1 MYIVTIDGQFF
12 FGTGK
17 YDRPGYELINPQV
30 DLAVN
35 AAGTFTF
42 TMYPSHPCYELTDNT
57 KSIVQIVKDGEA
69 EPLFRGRVL
78 STELGFYNEK
88 KVICEGELAFLC
100 DTIQQN
106 YDYSEGESRKTIH
119 ELLSFFIQRHNE
131 KAGIDNIHSFKI
143 GIVNVTDG
151 DNSNTDNLIS
161 AADSTFLNTYESIQ
175 QKLIERYG
183 GYLYIRHEEDGNYI
197 DYLSSPSVT
206 CSQKIELGENLLSFK
221 KNIEADS
228 LVTAVIPL
236 GKERM
241 DGGEEGSGSRH
252 NIGGWNASQSIT
264 DSKDIFQVTGKV
276 GGTTTYLNC
285 LYSQSAVEKYG
296 WIEKVLIFD
305 DVVLPGTLVRYGE
318 SHLKSM
324 GKALSIEL
332 TAADLSGVN
341 TEIDRF
347 KIAQYVRVNS
357 KPHNLE
363 NALYVVSKL
372 SLNLTDP
379 TANKICLGTETATIT
394 GQISNSVSTVSSSST
409 GGGGGSYDESGSA
422 SAALKSAKEYTDT
435 RCADTLQSAKNYT
448 DSKAADTLNSS
459 ESYTDIKTSEIL
471 KSAND
476 YTDSRFTDEEKD
488 KLAGIAE
495 NANNYVH
502 PEFPTLSSGIYKM
515 QVNNG
520 HVSRAVKAE
529 KADILALGFE
539 DPAAA
544 YLPLTGGTISNADYG
559 ESLKVNREP
568 TSSSA
573 ALSVI
578 DYLINGNRVGVMGFD
593 LNSKLHIRNS
603 NNSEMAEIDKDGTVS
618 AKYFKQ
624 SQSGTLL
631 AENSTNENSLTVTN
645 AEIAKYSQVYMAA
658 SWTER
663 ETVNFCDVIPI
674 SAIVAGAVFTKQV
687 YTGTR
692 IYTYTVTCTSAG
704 AFTLTQSNSTG
715 TAGTLNYML
724 FRRCNL

>member
-78 STELGFYNEK
+78 SAELGFYNEK

-119 ELLSFFIQRHNE
+119 ELLTFFIQRHNE

-435 RCADTLQSAKNYT
+435 RCADTLQSAKNYS

-544 YLPLTGGTISNADYG
+544 YLPLTGGTISNSNYG
-559 ESLKVNREP
+559 ESLKVNRGP

-593 LNSKLHIRNS
+593 LDSKLHIRNS
-603 NNSEMAEIDKDGTVS
+603 NNTEMAEIDKDGTVS

-631 AENSTNENSLTVTN
+631 AENSTSENSLTVTN
-645 AEIAKYSQVYMAA
+645 AEIAKYSLLYMAA

-674 SAIVAGAVFTKQV
+674 SAIVAGAVFTKQI

-715 TAGTLNYML
+715 TAGTLRLKLYVI
-724 FRRCNL
+724 

>member
-131 KAGIDNIHSFKI
+131 KAGIDDIHSFKI

-448 DSKAADTLNSS
+448 DNKAADTLNSS
-459 ESYTDIKTSEIL
+459 ESYTDIKTSEVL
-471 KSAND
+471 QLAND
-476 YTDSRFTDEEKD
+476 YTDSRFTDEEKA
-488 KLAGIAE
+488 KLTGIAE

-544 YLPLTGGTISNADYG
+544 YLPLTGGTISNSNYG
-559 ESLKVNREP
+559 ESLKVNRGP

-593 LNSKLHIRNS
+593 SDSKLRIRNS
-603 NNSEMAEIDKDGTVS
+603 NNTEMAEIDKDGTVS

-631 AENSTNENSLTVTN
+631 AESSTDENSLTVTN
-645 AEIAKYSQVYMAA
+645 AEIAKYSLLYMAA
-658 SWTER
+658 SWTQQ

-674 SAIVAGAVFTKQV
+674 SAIAAGAVFTKQV

-704 AFTLTQSNSTG
+704 VFTLTQTNSTG
-715 TAGTLNYML
+715 TAGTLRLKLYVI
-724 FRRCNL
+724 

>member
-131 KAGIDNIHSFKI
+131 KAGIDDIHSFKI

-435 RCADTLQSAKNYT
+435 RCADTLQSAKNYS

-631 AENSTNENSLTVTN
+631 AENSTSENSLTVTN

-658 SWTER
+658 SWTQQ

-674 SAIVAGAVFTKQV
+674 SAIVAGAVFTKQI

-704 AFTLTQSNSTG
+704 VFTLTQTNSTG
-715 TAGTLNYML
+715 TAGTLRLKLYVI
-724 FRRCNL
+724 

>member
-435 RCADTLQSAKNYT
+435 RCADTLQSAKNYS

-544 YLPLTGGTISNADYG
+544 YLPLTGGTISNSNYG
-559 ESLKVNREP
+559 ESLKVNRGP

-593 LNSKLHIRNS
+593 SDSKLRIRNS
-603 NNSEMAEIDKDGTVS
+603 NNTEMAEIDKDGTVS

-631 AENSTNENSLTVTN
+631 AESSTDENSLTVTN

-674 SAIVAGAVFTKQV
+674 SAIVAGAVFTKQI

-715 TAGTLNYML
+715 TAGTLRLKLYVI
-724 FRRCNL
+724 

>member
-78 STELGFYNEK
+78 SAELGFYNEK

-119 ELLSFFIQRHNE
+119 ELLTFFIQRHNE

-448 DSKAADTLNSS
+448 DNKAADTLNSS
-459 ESYTDIKTSEIL
+459 ESYTDIKTSEVL
-471 KSAND
+471 QLAND
-476 YTDSRFTDEEKD
+476 YTDSRFTDEEKA
-488 KLAGIAE
+488 KLTGIAE

-544 YLPLTGGTISNADYG
+544 YLPLTGGTISNSNYG
-559 ESLKVNREP
+559 ESLKVNRGP

-645 AEIAKYSQVYMAA
+645 AEIAKYSLLYMAA
-658 SWTER
+658 SWTQQ

-704 AFTLTQSNSTG
+704 VFTLTQSNSTG
-715 TAGTLNYML
+715 TAGTLRLKLYVI
-724 FRRCNL
+724 

>member
-476 YTDSRFTDEEKD
+476 YTDSRFTDEEKN

-631 AENSTNENSLTVTN
+631 AENSTSENSLTVTN

-658 SWTER
+658 SWTQQ

-674 SAIVAGAVFTKQV
+674 SAIVAGAVFTKQI

-704 AFTLTQSNSTG
+704 VFTLTQTNSTG
-715 TAGTLNYML
+715 TAGTLRLKLYVI
-724 FRRCNL
+724 

>member
-119 ELLSFFIQRHNE
+119 ELLTFFIQRHNE

-448 DSKAADTLNSS
+448 DNKAADTLNSS
-459 ESYTDIKTSEIL
+459 ESYTDIKTSEVL
-471 KSAND
+471 QLAND
-476 YTDSRFTDEEKD
+476 YTDSRFTDEEKA
-488 KLAGIAE
+488 KLTGIAE

-544 YLPLTGGTISNADYG
+544 YLPLTGGTISNSNYG
-559 ESLKVNREP
+559 ESLKVNRGP

-603 NNSEMAEIDKDGTVS
+603 DNNEMAEIDKDGTVS

-631 AENSTNENSLTVTN
+631 AESSTDENSLTVTN

-674 SAIVAGAVFTKQV
+674 SAIAAGAVFTKQI

-715 TAGTLNYML
+715 TAGTLRLKLYVI
-724 FRRCNL
+724 

>member
-448 DSKAADTLNSS
+448 DNKAADTLNSS
-459 ESYTDIKTSEIL
+459 ESYTDIKTSEVL
-471 KSAND
+471 QLAND
-476 YTDSRFTDEEKD
+476 YTDSRFTDEEKA
-488 KLAGIAE
+488 KLTGIAE

-544 YLPLTGGTISNADYG
+544 YLPLTGGTISNSNYG
-559 ESLKVNREP
+559 ESLKVNRGP

-631 AENSTNENSLTVTN
+631 AESSTDENSLTVTN

-704 AFTLTQSNSTG
+704 VFTLTQSNSTG
-715 TAGTLNYML
+715 TAGTLRLKLYVI
-724 FRRCNL
+724 

>member
-131 KAGIDNIHSFKI
+131 KAGIDDIHSFKI

-448 DSKAADTLNSS
+448 DNKAADTLNSS
-459 ESYTDIKTSEIL
+459 ESYTDIKTSEVL
-471 KSAND
+471 QLAND
-476 YTDSRFTDEEKD
+476 YTDSRFTDEEKA
-488 KLAGIAE
+488 KLTGIAE

-544 YLPLTGGTISNADYG
+544 YLPLTGGTISNSNYG
-559 ESLKVNREP
+559 ESLKVNRGP

-593 LNSKLHIRNS
+593 LDSKLHIRNS
-603 NNSEMAEIDKDGTVS
+603 NNTEMAEIDKDGTVS

-631 AENSTNENSLTVTN
+631 AESSTDENSLTVTN

-674 SAIVAGAVFTKQV
+674 SAIVAGAVFTKQI

-715 TAGTLNYML
+715 TAGTLRLKLYVI
-724 FRRCNL
+724 

>member
-394 GQISNSVSTVSSSST
+394 GQISNSVSTISSSGT
-409 GGGGGSYDESGSA
+409 GGGGGNYDESGSA

-544 YLPLTGGTISNADYG
+544 YLPLTGGTISNSNYG
-559 ESLKVNREP
+559 ESLKVNRGP

-593 LNSKLHIRNS
+593 SDSKLHIRNS

-645 AEIAKYSQVYMAA
+645 AEIVKYSQVYMAA
-658 SWTER
+658 SWTQQ

-674 SAIVAGAVFTKQV
+674 SAIAAGAVFTKQV

-704 AFTLTQSNSTG
+704 VFTLTQSNSTG
-715 TAGTLNYML
+715 TAGTLRLKLYVI
-724 FRRCNL
+724 

>member
-57 KSIVQIVKDGEA
+57 KSIVQIMKDGEA

-143 GIVNVTDG
+143 GIVNVTDR

-435 RCADTLQSAKNYT
+435 RCADTLQSAKNYA

-544 YLPLTGGTISNADYG
+544 YLPLTGGTISNSNYG
-559 ESLKVNREP
+559 ESLKVNRGP

-593 LNSKLHIRNS
+593 SDSKLHIRNS

-631 AENSTNENSLTVTN
+631 AESSTDENSLTVTN
-645 AEIAKYSQVYMAA
+645 AEIAKYSLLYMAA
-658 SWTER
+658 SWTQQ

-674 SAIVAGAVFTKQV
+674 SAIAAGAVFTKQV

-715 TAGTLNYML
+715 TAGTLRLKLYVI
-724 FRRCNL
+724 

>member
-119 ELLSFFIQRHNE
+119 ELLTFFIQRHNE

-264 DSKDIFQVTGKV
+264 DSKDIFQATGKV

-448 DSKAADTLNSS
+448 DNKAADTLNSS
-459 ESYTDIKTSEIL
+459 ESYTDIKTSEVL
-471 KSAND
+471 QLAND
-476 YTDSRFTDEEKD
+476 YTDSRFTDEEKA
-488 KLAGIAE
+488 KLTGIAE

-544 YLPLTGGTISNADYG
+544 YLPLTGGTISNSNYG
-559 ESLKVNREP
+559 ESLKVNRGP

-645 AEIAKYSQVYMAA
+645 AEIAKYSLLYMAA
-658 SWTER
+658 SWTQQ

-704 AFTLTQSNSTG
+704 VFTLTQSNSTG
-715 TAGTLNYML
+715 TAGTLRLKLYVI
-724 FRRCNL
+724 

>member
-78 STELGFYNEK
+78 SAELGFYNEK

-119 ELLSFFIQRHNE
+119 ELLTFFIQRHNE

-183 GYLYIRHEEDGNYI
+183 GNLYIRHEEDGNYI

-544 YLPLTGGTISNADYG
+544 YLPLTGGTISNSNYG
-559 ESLKVNREP
+559 ESLKVNRGP

-593 LNSKLHIRNS
+593 SDSKLRIRNS
-603 NNSEMAEIDKDGTVS
+603 NNTEMAEIDKDGTVS

-631 AENSTNENSLTVTN
+631 AESSTDENSLTVTN

-674 SAIVAGAVFTKQV
+674 SAIVAGAVFTKQI

-715 TAGTLNYML
+715 TAGTLRLKLYVI
-724 FRRCNL
+724 

>member
-78 STELGFYNEK
+78 SAELGFYNEK

-119 ELLSFFIQRHNE
+119 ELLTFFIQRHNE

-435 RCADTLQSAKNYT
+435 RCADTLQSAKNYS

-544 YLPLTGGTISNADYG
+544 YLPLTGGTISNSNYG
-559 ESLKVNREP
+559 ESLKVNRGP

-593 LNSKLHIRNS
+593 SDSKLHIRNS

-631 AENSTNENSLTVTN
+631 AESSTDENSLTVTN

-674 SAIVAGAVFTKQV
+674 SAIVAGAVFTKQI

-715 TAGTLNYML
+715 TAGTLRLKLYVI
-724 FRRCNL
+724 

>member
-131 KAGIDNIHSFKI
+131 KTGIDNIHSFKI

-236 GKERM
+236 GKKRM
-241 DGGEEGSGSRH
+241 DGGEERSGSRY
-252 NIGGWNASQSIT
+252 NIGGWNASKSVT

-379 TANKICLGTETATIT
+379 TANKICLGTKTATIT

-544 YLPLTGGTISNADYG
+544 YLPLTGGTISNSNYG
-559 ESLKVNREP
+559 ESLKVNRGP

-593 LNSKLHIRNS
+593 LDSKLHIRNS
-603 NNSEMAEIDKDGTVS
+603 NNTEMAEIDKDGTVS

-631 AENSTNENSLTVTN
+631 AESSTDENSLTVTN

-674 SAIVAGAVFTKQV
+674 SAIVAGAVFTKQI

-715 TAGTLNYML
+715 TAGTLRLKLYVI
-724 FRRCNL
+724 

>member
-57 KSIVQIVKDGEA
+57 KSIVQIMKDGEA

-131 KAGIDNIHSFKI
+131 KAGIDDIHSFKI

-448 DSKAADTLNSS
+448 DNKAADTLNSS
-459 ESYTDIKTSEIL
+459 ESYTDIKTSEVL
-471 KSAND
+471 QLAND
-476 YTDSRFTDEEKD
+476 YTDSRFTDEEKA
-488 KLAGIAE
+488 KLTGIAE

-544 YLPLTGGTISNADYG
+544 YLPLTGGTISNSNYG
-559 ESLKVNREP
+559 ESLKVNRGP

-624 SQSGTLL
+624 SQSGTLF

-645 AEIAKYSQVYMAA
+645 AEIAKYSLLYMAA
-658 SWTER
+658 SWTQQ

-704 AFTLTQSNSTG
+704 VFTLTQSNSTG
-715 TAGTLNYML
+715 TTGTLRLKLYVI
-724 FRRCNL
+724 

>member
-435 RCADTLQSAKNYT
+435 RCADTLQSAKNYS

-544 YLPLTGGTISNADYG
+544 YLPLTGGTISNSNYG
-559 ESLKVNREP
+559 ESLKVNRGP

-593 LNSKLHIRNS
+593 SDSKLRIRNS
-603 NNSEMAEIDKDGTVS
+603 NNTEMAEIDKDGTVS

-631 AENSTNENSLTVTN
+631 AESSTDENSLTVTN
-645 AEIAKYSQVYMAA
+645 AEIAKYSLLYMAA
-658 SWTER
+658 SWTQQ

-715 TAGTLNYML
+715 TAGTLRLKLYVI
-724 FRRCNL
+724 

>member
-119 ELLSFFIQRHNE
+119 ELLTFFIQRHNE

-448 DSKAADTLNSS
+448 DNKAADTLNSS

-544 YLPLTGGTISNADYG
+544 YLPLTGGTISNSNYG
-559 ESLKVNREP
+559 ESLKVNRGP

-645 AEIAKYSQVYMAA
+645 AEIAKYSLLYMAA
-658 SWTER
+658 SWTQQ

-704 AFTLTQSNSTG
+704 VFTLTQSNSTG
-715 TAGTLNYML
+715 TAGTLRLKLYVI
-724 FRRCNL
+724 

>member
-119 ELLSFFIQRHNE
+119 ELLTFFIQRHNE

-435 RCADTLQSAKNYT
+435 RCADTLQSAKNYA
-448 DSKAADTLNSS
+448 DNKAADTLNSS
-459 ESYTDIKTSEIL
+459 ESYTDIKTSEVL
-471 KSAND
+471 QLAND
-476 YTDSRFTDEEKD
+476 YADSRFTDEEKN
-488 KLAGIAE
+488 KLARIAE

-544 YLPLTGGTISNADYG
+544 YLPLTGGTISNSNYG
-559 ESLKVNREP
+559 ESLKVNRGP

-658 SWTER
+658 SWTQQ

-704 AFTLTQSNSTG
+704 VFTLTQSNSTG
-715 TAGTLNYML
+715 TAGTLRLKLYVI
-724 FRRCNL
+724 

>member
-448 DSKAADTLNSS
+448 DNKAADTLNSS
-459 ESYTDIKTSEIL
+459 ESYTDIKTSEVL
-471 KSAND
+471 QLAND
-476 YTDSRFTDEEKD
+476 YTDSRFTDEEKA
-488 KLAGIAE
+488 KLTGIAE

-544 YLPLTGGTISNADYG
+544 YLPLTGGTISNSNYG
-559 ESLKVNREP
+559 ESLKVNRGP

-631 AENSTNENSLTVTN
+631 AESSTDENSLTVTN
-645 AEIAKYSQVYMAA
+645 AEIAKYSLLYMAA
-658 SWTER
+658 SWTQQ

-704 AFTLTQSNSTG
+704 VFTLTQSNSTG
-715 TAGTLNYML
+715 TTGTLRLKLYVI
-724 FRRCNL
+724 

>member
-645 AEIAKYSQVYMAA
+645 AEIVKYSQVYMAA
-658 SWTER
+658 SWTQQ

-704 AFTLTQSNSTG
+704 VFTLTQTNSTG
-715 TAGTLNYML
+715 TTGTLRLKLYVI
-724 FRRCNL
+724 

>member
-57 KSIVQIVKDGEA
+57 KSIVQIMKDGEA

-131 KAGIDNIHSFKI
+131 KAGIDDIHSFKI

-448 DSKAADTLNSS
+448 DNKAADTLNSS
-459 ESYTDIKTSEIL
+459 ESYTDIKTSEVL
-471 KSAND
+471 QLAND
-476 YTDSRFTDEEKD
+476 YTDSRFTDEEKA
-488 KLAGIAE
+488 KLTGIAE

-544 YLPLTGGTISNADYG
+544 YLPLTGGTISNSNYG
-559 ESLKVNREP
+559 ESLKVNRGP

-624 SQSGTLL
+624 SQSGTLF

-645 AEIAKYSQVYMAA
+645 AEIAKYSLLYMAA
-658 SWTER
+658 SWTQQ

-674 SAIVAGAVFTKQV
+674 SAIAAGAVFTKQV

-704 AFTLTQSNSTG
+704 VFTLTQSNSTG
-715 TAGTLNYML
+715 TAGTLRLKLYVI
-724 FRRCNL
+724 

>member
-544 YLPLTGGTISNADYG
+544 YLPLTGGTISNSNYG
-559 ESLKVNREP
+559 ESLKVNRGP

-593 LNSKLHIRNS
+593 SDSKLRIRNS
-603 NNSEMAEIDKDGTVS
+603 NNTEMAEIDKDGTVS

-631 AENSTNENSLTVTN
+631 AESSTDENSLTVTN

-658 SWTER
+658 SWTQQ

-674 SAIVAGAVFTKQV
+674 SAIAAGAVFTKQI

-704 AFTLTQSNSTG
+704 VFTLTQSNSTG
-715 TAGTLNYML
+715 TTGTLRLKLYVI
-724 FRRCNL
+724 

>member
-593 LNSKLHIRNS
+593 LDSKLHIRNS
-603 NNSEMAEIDKDGTVS
+603 NNTEMAEIDKDGTVS

-624 SQSGTLL
+624 SQSGTLI
-631 AENSTNENSLTVTN
+631 AESSTDENSLTVTN

-658 SWTER
+658 SWTQQ

-674 SAIVAGAVFTKQV
+674 SAIAAGAVFTKQV

-704 AFTLTQSNSTG
+704 VFTLTQTNSTG
-715 TAGTLNYML
+715 TAGTLRLKLYVI
-724 FRRCNL
+724 

>member
-324 GKALSIEL
+324 GKALSTEL

-631 AENSTNENSLTVTN
+631 AESSTDENSLTVTN
-645 AEIAKYSQVYMAA
+645 AEIAKYSLLYMAA
-658 SWTER
+658 SWTQQ

-715 TAGTLNYML
+715 TAGTLRLKLYVI
-724 FRRCNL
+724 

>member
-78 STELGFYNEK
+78 SAELGFYNEK

-119 ELLSFFIQRHNE
+119 ELLTFFIQRHNE

-241 DGGEEGSGSRH
+241 DGGEKGSGSRH

-435 RCADTLQSAKNYT
+435 RCADTLQSAKNYS

-544 YLPLTGGTISNADYG
+544 YLPLTGGTISNSNYG
-559 ESLKVNREP
+559 ESLKVNRGP

-593 LNSKLHIRNS
+593 LDSKLHIRNS
-603 NNSEMAEIDKDGTVS
+603 NNTEMAEIDKDGTVS

-631 AENSTNENSLTVTN
+631 AENSTDENSLTVTN

-674 SAIVAGAVFTKQV
+674 SDIVAGAVFTKQI

-715 TAGTLNYML
+715 TAGTLKLKLYVI
-724 FRRCNL
+724 

>member
-57 KSIVQIVKDGEA
+57 KSIVQIMKDGEA

-143 GIVNVTDG
+143 GIVNVTDR

-435 RCADTLQSAKNYT
+435 RCADTLQSAKNYA

-544 YLPLTGGTISNADYG
+544 YLPLTGGTISNSNYG
-559 ESLKVNREP
+559 ESLKVNRGP

-593 LNSKLHIRNS
+593 SDSKLRIRNS
-603 NNSEMAEIDKDGTVS
+603 NNTEMAEIDKDGTVS

-631 AENSTNENSLTVTN
+631 AESSTDENSLTVTN
-645 AEIAKYSQVYMAA
+645 AEIAKYSLLYMAA
-658 SWTER
+658 SWTQQ

-674 SAIVAGAVFTKQV
+674 SAIAAGAVFTKQV

-704 AFTLTQSNSTG
+704 VFTLTQTNSTG
-715 TAGTLNYML
+715 TAGTLRLKLYVI
-724 FRRCNL
+724 

>member
-448 DSKAADTLNSS
+448 DNKAADTLNSS
-459 ESYTDIKTSEIL
+459 ESYTDIKTSEVL
-471 KSAND
+471 QLAND
-476 YTDSRFTDEEKD
+476 YTDSRFTDEEKA
-488 KLAGIAE
+488 KLTGIAE

-544 YLPLTGGTISNADYG
+544 YLPLTGGTISNSNYG
-559 ESLKVNREP
+559 ESLKVNRGP

-593 LNSKLHIRNS
+593 SDSKLRIRNS
-603 NNSEMAEIDKDGTVS
+603 NNTEMAEIDKDGTVS

-631 AENSTNENSLTVTN
+631 AESSTDENSLTVTN
-645 AEIAKYSQVYMAA
+645 AEIAKYSLLYMAA
-658 SWTER
+658 SWTQQ

-674 SAIVAGAVFTKQV
+674 SNIAAGAVFTKQV

-704 AFTLTQSNSTG
+704 VFTLTQSNSTG
-715 TAGTLNYML
+715 TAGTLRLKLYVI
-724 FRRCNL
+724 

>member
-435 RCADTLQSAKNYT
+435 RCADTLQSAKNYS

-459 ESYTDIKTSEIL
+459 ESYTDIKTSEVL
-471 KSAND
+471 QLAND
-476 YTDSRFTDEEKD
+476 YTDSRFTDEEKN
-488 KLAGIAE
+488 KLAGVEE

-593 LNSKLHIRNS
+593 LDSKLHIRNS

-631 AENSTNENSLTVTN
+631 AENSTSENSLTVTN
-645 AEIAKYSQVYMAA
+645 AEIAKYSLLYMAA
-658 SWTER
+658 SWTQQ

-674 SAIVAGAVFTKQV
+674 SAIAAGAVFTKQV

-715 TAGTLNYML
+715 TAGTLRLKLYVI
-724 FRRCNL
+724 

>member
-57 KSIVQIVKDGEA
+57 KSIVQIMKDGEA

-435 RCADTLQSAKNYT
+435 RCADTLQSAKNYS

-544 YLPLTGGTISNADYG
+544 YLPLTGGTISNSNYG
-559 ESLKVNREP
+559 ESLKVNRGP

-593 LNSKLHIRNS
+593 SDSKLRIRNS
-603 NNSEMAEIDKDGTVS
+603 NNTEMAEIDKDGTVS

-631 AENSTNENSLTVTN
+631 AESSTDENSLTVTN
-645 AEIAKYSQVYMAA
+645 AEIAKYSLLYMAA
-658 SWTER
+658 SWTQQ

-674 SAIVAGAVFTKQV
+674 SNIAAGAVFTKQI

-704 AFTLTQSNSTG
+704 VFTLTQSNSTG
-715 TAGTLNYML
+715 TAGTLRLKLYVI
-724 FRRCNL
+724 

>member
-448 DSKAADTLNSS
+448 DNKAADTLNSS
-459 ESYTDIKTSEIL
+459 ESYTDIKTSEVL
-471 KSAND
+471 QLAND
-476 YTDSRFTDEEKD
+476 YTDSRFTDEEKA
-488 KLAGIAE
+488 KLTGIAE

-544 YLPLTGGTISNADYG
+544 YLPLTGGTISNSNYG
-559 ESLKVNREP
+559 ESLKVNRGP

-645 AEIAKYSQVYMAA
+645 AEIAKYSLLYMAA
-658 SWTER
+658 SWTQQ

-704 AFTLTQSNSTG
+704 VFTLTQSNSTG
-715 TAGTLNYML
+715 TAGTLRLKLYVI
-724 FRRCNL
+724 

>member
-131 KAGIDNIHSFKI
+131 KAGIDDIHSFKI

-435 RCADTLQSAKNYT
+435 RCADTLQSAKNYS

-544 YLPLTGGTISNADYG
+544 YLPLTGGTISNSNYG
-559 ESLKVNREP
+559 ESLKVNRGP

-593 LNSKLHIRNS
+593 SDSKLRIRNS
-603 NNSEMAEIDKDGTVS
+603 NNTEMAEIDKDGTVS

-631 AENSTNENSLTVTN
+631 AESSTDENSLTVTN
-645 AEIAKYSQVYMAA
+645 AEIAKYSLLYMAA
-658 SWTER
+658 SWTQQ

-674 SAIVAGAVFTKQV
+674 SAIAAGAVFTKQV

-715 TAGTLNYML
+715 TAGTLRLKLYVI
-724 FRRCNL
+724 

>member
-544 YLPLTGGTISNADYG
+544 YLPLTGGTISNSNYG
-559 ESLKVNREP
+559 ESLKVNRGP

-593 LNSKLHIRNS
+593 SDSKLHIRNS

-631 AENSTNENSLTVTN
+631 AESSTDENSLTVTN
-645 AEIAKYSQVYMAA
+645 AEIAKYSLLYMAA
-658 SWTER
+658 SWTQQ

-674 SAIVAGAVFTKQV
+674 SAIAAGAVFTKQV

-704 AFTLTQSNSTG
+704 VFTLTQTNSTG
-715 TAGTLNYML
+715 TAGTLRLKLYVI
-724 FRRCNL
+724 

>member
-78 STELGFYNEK
+78 SAELGFYNEK

-119 ELLSFFIQRHNE
+119 ELLTFFIQRHNE

-544 YLPLTGGTISNADYG
+544 YLPLTGGTISNSNYG
-559 ESLKVNREP
+559 ESLKVNRGP

-593 LNSKLHIRNS
+593 LDSKLHIRNS
-603 NNSEMAEIDKDGTVS
+603 NNTEMAEIDKDGTVS

-631 AENSTNENSLTVTN
+631 AESSTDENSLTVTN

-674 SAIVAGAVFTKQV
+674 SAIVAGAVFTKQI

-715 TAGTLNYML
+715 TAGTLRLKLYVI
-724 FRRCNL
+724 

>member
-57 KSIVQIVKDGEA
+57 KSIVQIMKDGEA

-448 DSKAADTLNSS
+448 DNKAADTLNSS
-459 ESYTDIKTSEIL
+459 ESYTDIKTSEVL
-471 KSAND
+471 QLAND
-476 YTDSRFTDEEKD
+476 YTDSRFTDEEKA
-488 KLAGIAE
+488 KLTGIAE

-544 YLPLTGGTISNADYG
+544 YLPLTGGTISNSNYG
-559 ESLKVNREP
+559 ESLKVNRGP

-658 SWTER
+658 SWTQQ

-704 AFTLTQSNSTG
+704 VFTLTQSNSTG
-715 TAGTLNYML
+715 TQGTLRLKLYVI
-724 FRRCNL
+724 

>member
-131 KAGIDNIHSFKI
+131 KAGIDDIHSFKI

-476 YTDSRFTDEEKD
+476 
-488 KLAGIAE
+488 
-495 NANNYVH
+495 
-502 PEFPTLSSGIYKM
+502 
-515 QVNNG
+515 
-520 HVSRAVKAE
+520 
-529 KADILALGFE
+529 
-539 DPAAA
+539 
-544 YLPLTGGTISNADYG
+544 
-559 ESLKVNREP
+559 
-568 TSSSA
+568 
-573 ALSVI
+573 
-578 DYLINGNRVGVMGFD
+578 
-593 LNSKLHIRNS
+593 
-603 NNSEMAEIDKDGTVS
+603 
-618 AKYFKQ
+618 
-624 SQSGTLL
+624 
-631 AENSTNENSLTVTN
+631 
-645 AEIAKYSQVYMAA
+645 
-658 SWTER
+658 
-663 ETVNFCDVIPI
+663 
-674 SAIVAGAVFTKQV
+674 
-687 YTGTR
+687 
-692 IYTYTVTCTSAG
+692 
-704 AFTLTQSNSTG
+704 
-715 TAGTLNYML
+715 
-724 FRRCNL
+724 